1 MLSHLLGEDGKLKI
15 DSDLLSIKIDVGL
28 AGEAPNSAIWLS
40 ETLDRFVLG
49 IEPIPYHWNMI
60 ENFET
65 SKSLRPYPDN
75 FKIVQ
80 REEGVV
86 KLNREVVCTIGNRF
100 AKLECAIDDVS
111 EEKEKDFYVMDRREG
126 ASGSSSLLRPSE
138 SHPHFTEEVIK
149 VKVISLEKILDHV
162 DWDRFPFIE
171 QIKTDCEGKDFDV
184 VRSIGKYL
192 DRILFIT
199 SEMTN
204 NTHHWHDSCSQQ
216 EFITFMESKGF
227 VSRSVAGGEVLFVN
241 KRILQTLKM
250 ANLNLNFKTLGH

>member
-1 MLSHLLGEDGKLKI
+1 MLEAILDSDRKLKVGK
-15 DSDLLSIKIDVGL
+15 DLKSIKIDVGL

-40 ETLDRFVLG
+40 ETPDRFVLG
-49 IEPIPYHWNMI
+49 IEPIPYHWKMI

-65 SKSLRPYPDN
+65 SESLRPYPEN

-80 REEGVV
+80 TEEGVV
-86 KLNREVVCTIGNRF
+86 KLNREVVCSIGDRF
-100 AKLECAIDDVS
+100 AKLECAIDDV
-111 EEKEKDFYVMDRREG
+111 EEEEEKDFHVMDRRDG
-126 ASGSSSLLRPSE
+126 ASGSSSLLKPSE
-138 SHPHFTEEVIK
+138 HHPHFIEDVIK
-149 VKVISLEKILDHV
+149 VKTISLEKILDHV

-204 NTHHWHDSCSQQ
+204 NTHHWHNSCDQKK
-216 EFITFMESKGF
+216 FISFMQSKGF
-227 VSRSVAGGEVLFVN
+227 TSQASGVGEVLFAN
-241 KRILQTLKM
+241 KRILQTLNM
-250 ANLNLNFKTLGH
+250 VQLQLNYKTLGH

>member
-1 MLSHLLGEDGKLKI
+1 MLESILGPDGKLKI
-15 DSDLLSIKIDVGL
+15 DKDLLSIKIDVGL

-40 ETLDRFVLG
+40 ETPDRFVLG
-49 IEPIPYHWNMI
+49 IEPIPYHWKMI

-65 SKSLRPYPDN
+65 SESLRPYPED

-86 KLNREVVCTIGNRF
+86 KLNREVVCSIGNRF
-100 AKLECAIDDVS
+100 AKLECAIDDV
-111 EEKEKDFYVMDRREG
+111 EEEQEKDFHVMDRKDG

-138 SHPHFTEEVIK
+138 DHPHFTEEIIK
-149 VKVISLEKILDHV
+149 VKTISLEKILDHV

-204 NTHHWHDSCSQQ
+204 NTHHWHDSCDQQ
-216 EFITFMESKGF
+216 GFINFMQSKGF
-227 VSRSVAGGEVLFVN
+227 IPQVSGGGEVLFLN
-241 KRILQTLKM
+241 KHILQTLNMVKLQ
-250 ANLNLNFKTLGH
+250 LNHKTLGY

>member
-1 MLSHLLGEDGKLKI
+1 MFNHLIGEDGKLKI
-15 DSDLLSIKIDVGL
+15 DKDLLSIKIDVGL

-40 ETLDRFVLG
+40 ETPDRFVLG
-49 IEPIPYHWNMI
+49 IEPIPYHWKMI

-65 SKSLRPYPDN
+65 SESLRPYPEE

-86 KLNREVVCTIGNRF
+86 KLNREVVCSIGNRF
-100 AKLECAIDDVS
+100 AKLECAIDDV
-111 EEKEKDFYVMDRREG
+111 EEEQEKDFHVMDRKDG

-138 SHPHFTEEVIK
+138 DHPHFTEEIIK
-149 VKVISLEKILDHV
+149 VKTISLEKILDHV

-192 DRILFIT
+192 DRVLFIT

-204 NTHHWHDSCSQQ
+204 NTHHWHDSCDQQ
-216 EFITFMESKGF
+216 EFINFMQSKGF
-227 VSRSVAGGEVLFVN
+227 ISQPSRGGEVLFLN
-241 KRILQTLKM
+241 KHILQTLNMVKLQ
-250 ANLNLNFKTLGH
+250 LNYKTLGH